1 MEASDHAAVADALAP
16 DVVLY
21 SPIIGPT
28 FRGRE
33 AVGALFVGVLENIE
47 DLRYTDEL
55 EGAETHALRLSRQL
69 RQAGGDSR
77 GVSCPAVAAQ
87 HQGTDESQ
95 VESRV
100 PQLRLQQFDMG
111 AGRRRAKE
119 RGPGLGPAALL
130 VP

>member
-55 EGAETHALRLSRQL
+55 EGAETHALAFRASFGKREAIPGECPVLLL
-69 RQAGGDSR
+69 RR
-77 GVSCPAVAAQ
+77 N
-87 HQGTDESQ
+87 T
-95 VESRV
+95 R
-100 PQLRLQQFDMG
+100 
-111 AGRRRAKE
+111 AGRLASGEGAAPGQRLAQRDLVGVLE
-119 RGPGLGPAALL
+119 VGPDGEPAG
-130 VP
+130 